1 MGVGKPGINA
11 KRPRLNKNLL
21 RDVVGVVQLA
31 AGGMH
36 CAALTH
42 DNIILTWGVND
53 QGALGR
59 NTEWNGGLKDMNAD
73 EDSDSEDGDGD
84 LNPHEATPAA
94 VDSKHF
100 PPGTIFVQ
108 VVAGDSA
115 TFALTSDGKVYGW
128 GTFRDNQGVLGFTK
142 KDNEQRTPILIE
154 SLEDIKSIAC
164 GNNFALALTSA
175 GTIFS
180 WGAGQQNQLGR
191 DVSDD
196 ERYDALRPHQLNLDT
211 EITSIFAGSDHSF
224 AIAKDG
230 KVYSWGL
237 NNFGQCGIT
246 ASAGDSSAVVRTPTI
261 VDQLGND
268 NIAMLAGGTH
278 HSLAVSHDGDCLAW
292 GRTDKSQ
299 MGFDVTTMPEDQIA
313 RSESTNK
320 VALLKVPTVIPG
332 LPPKSI
338 KHVAAGSDHSIA
350 VTQDG
355 LAYSWGFSAQFETG
369 QGTDDDVENATL
381 LSNTALQGQR
391 VAWAG
396 CGGQFSVLATIPAE
410 SQAAGGSS
418 DIAAPV
424 TATATGANSGRARA
438 KTPVLTLSAPAATNG
453 VRARS
458 GTPSASVPTS
468 SGVNGARARSKTPSA
483 SVPASSATLGDRNN
497 TAFAH
502 NQNSTANAS
511 ASTNGAPA
519 GAWAARHTM
528 TPLDSDDGNS
538 SDSDED
544 RRPVGPQSPLASM
557 NAARNAGLDD
567 SVTVKMEDMD
577 YD

>member
-21 RDVVGVVQLA
+21 RDDVGVVQLA

-42 DNIILTWGVND
+42 DNKILTWGVND

-59 NTEWNGGLKDMNAD
+59 STEWDGGLKDMNAD
-73 EDSDSEDGDGD
+73 DYDSDEGDGD
-84 LNPHEATPAA
+84 LNPHEANPAS
-94 VDSKHF
+94 VDSEQF
-100 PPGTIFVQ
+100 SPGTQFVQ
-108 VVAGDSA
+108 VIAGDSA
-115 TFALTSDGKVYGW
+115 TFALTSDGRVYGW

-154 SLEDIKSIAC
+154 GLRDIQLISC
-164 GNNFALALTSA
+164 GNNFVLALTSA

-196 ERYDALRPHQLNLDT
+196 ERYDALQPHQLNLDT
-211 EITSIFAGSDHSF
+211 EITSVFAGSDHSF

-246 ASAGDSSAVVRTPTI
+246 SSAGDSSAVVRTPTI
-261 VDQLGND
+261 VDQLGDD

-299 MGFDVTTMPEDQIA
+299 MGFNVTTMPEDQIA

-320 VALLKVPTVIPG
+320 IALLKVPTVIPG
-332 LPPKSI
+332 LPGKSI

-355 LAYSWGFSAQFETG
+355 MAYSWGFSAQFETG
-369 QGTDDDVENATL
+369 QGTDDDVEDATL
-381 LSNTALQGQR
+381 LFNTALKNQR
-391 VAWAG
+391 VTWAG
-396 CGGQFSVLATIPAE
+396 CGGQFSVLATIPDE
-410 SQAAGGSS
+410 NRTTAGTS
-418 DIAAPV
+418 DVAAPI
-424 TATATGANSGRARA
+424 TAI
-438 KTPVLTLSAPAATNG
+438 
-453 VRARS
+453 
-458 GTPSASVPTS
+458 
-468 SGVNGARARSKTPSA
+468 GVNSARARSKTPVLTPSA
-483 SVPASSATLGDRNN
+483 SAAINNARARSKTPVLTSSAALGNKND

-502 NQNSTANAS
+502 HQTST
-511 ASTNGAPA
+511 TNGNAPVN
-519 GAWAARHTM
+519 GVPSRAWSARQKM
-528 TPLDSDDGNS
+528 TTIPSDDGS
-538 SDSDED
+538 SDGEES
-544 RRPVGPQSPLASM
+544 RRDPLGPQSPTTAT
-557 NAARNAGLDD
+557 AGGHAGLDGR
-567 SVTVKMEDMD
+567 VNVKMENMQ
-577 YD
+577 